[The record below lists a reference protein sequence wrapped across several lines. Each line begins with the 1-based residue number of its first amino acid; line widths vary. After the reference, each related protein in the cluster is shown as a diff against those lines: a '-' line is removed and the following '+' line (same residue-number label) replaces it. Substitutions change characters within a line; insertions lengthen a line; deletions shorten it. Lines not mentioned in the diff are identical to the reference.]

1 MQEQSI
7 LRVSN
12 LRSGL
17 DRRTKEPYLI
27 LEEGS
32 QKIAVREVAML
43 LYSRESV
50 LINRIKT
57 TEELVRLI
65 KTGKL

>member
-1 MQEQSI
+1 MEQSI
-7 LRVSN
+7 LRVGN

-32 QKIAVREVAML
+32 QRIAVRELAKV
-43 LYSRESV
+43 LYIREDV

-57 TEELVRLI
+57 YSDLQRLI
-65 KTGKL
+65 RNGKL

>member
-1 MQEQSI
+1 MEQSI

-17 DRRTKEPYLI
+17 DRRTKEPYFI
-27 LEEGS
+27 LKGS
-32 QKIAVREVAML
+32 QRIAVRELAML